1 MKDKF
6 DILFLVESGIGN
18 TLEVLYAVEYCLK
31 NKIRAGLV
39 LNKINA
45 SFFEYIKRCY
55 GDDVIMA
62 YTKGISTR
70 NLVHSFTY
78 ESQIEIEHDNYF
90 YIYPDVNST
99 KYLSET
105 EQSISI
111 ARALYPSS
119 HDISPVLNKLIE
131 ERTDRVNKLNI
142 ENKYVIYSGCSSSTP
157 QRRWP
162 LYSDLMTMLG
172 KDNVVFIGGLDDLN
186 VNYSYIYNYYIT
198 KLFPRQISNK
208 KFFWNICKKLNL
220 LDPFS
225 HNNGI
230 AMLENSYFNVFN
242 WGEMVAILKN
252 CKGFIGNDGG
262 LMHLASSAGA
272 KGVAIFGP
280 SSVKKNKSYNPDI
293 KEIFKS
299 YLCQPC
305 QFTVDGISMS
315 KYYISCPYQVKC
327 LADISCNDVLAL
339 LGYKL

>member
-1 MKDKF
+1 MKEKF
-6 DILFLVESGIGN
+6 DILFFIESGIGN
-18 TLEVLYAVEYCLK
+18 VVEALYAVEYCLNANVK
-31 NKIRAGLV
+31 AGVV
-39 LNKINA
+39 LNKISP
-45 SFFEYIKRCY
+45 SFQEYLKRCY
-55 GDDVIMA
+55 GDEVVLTT
-62 YTKGISTR
+62 TKNISTI

-78 ESQIEIEHDNYF
+78 ESQIEIEYDAYF
-90 YIYPDVNST
+90 YIYPDINST

-111 ARALYPSS
+111 ARALYPSNCN
-119 HDISPVLNKLIE
+119 ISPVLDKLIE
-131 ERTDRVNKLNI
+131 DKTNRVNKLNI
-142 ENKYVIYSGCSSSTP
+142 ENKYVIYPGCSSTTS
-157 QRRWP
+157 QKRWP
-162 LYSDLMTMLG
+162 FYFELMKILG
-172 KDNVVFIGGLDDLN
+172 KDNVIFIGGIDDLN
-186 VNYSYIYNYYIT
+186 TEYSYIYKLSLT
-198 KLFPRQISNK
+198 KLIPRQITNK
-208 KFFWNICKKLNL
+208 KTFWNICKKLGL
-220 LDPFS
+220 LESFA
-225 HNNGI
+225 HNSDI
-230 AMLENSYFNVFN
+230 AILDNSYFNVFN
-242 WGEMVAILKN
+242 WDEIIAILKN